1 MLVDRFDRVTE
12 AQRECLRL
20 VLIRRNSKEI
30 ALVLGLSPFT
40 VDKRIARAVTA
51 LGVTSRFEA
60 ARLLAEHEQALGLDP
75 QAYETLAY
83 QSPDVA
89 AAAISAQL
97 DVSEALTAAGGGR
110 GAGAP
115 WLPLRPQGGRYNTLT
130 VWQRLAWIG
139 MIPAG
144 LAVAVGMLGFA
155 LSVAGKI
162 LQLFTAVAS

>member
-1 MLVDRFDRVTE
+1 MGEDRFSRVTE

-30 ALVLGLSPFT
+30 AQVLNISPFT

-60 ARLLAEHEQALGLDP
+60 ARLLAEHEGPLAQAS
-75 QAYETLAY
+75 QAYEPLAY
-83 QSPDVA
+83 QSPDIA
-89 AAAISAQL
+89 AAAVPEQL
-97 DVSEALTAAGGGR
+97 DLSEALAVLSRGR

-130 VWQRLAWIG
+130 IWQRLAWIG

-162 LQLFTAVAS
+162 FQLITAVAS